1 MTNVSLVSHILLL
14 FPNSCVKKNKL
25 FVHHPNTR
33 EGEKNSLFVEILYSS
48 KIVYFQ
54 TDWFT
59 EYDKIMIEH

>member
-1 MTNVSLVSHILLL
+1 MSN
-14 FPNSCVKKNKL
+14 KNKL

-33 EGEKNSLFVEILYSS
+33 EGEKNTLFVEVKSRSILYSS
-48 KIVYFQ
+48 KIVYSQ